1 MCGRVID
8 QIASPVD
15 SNTRGPELFPGR
27 PSKPEDERG
36 RERGAKTEARGS
48 SSMARSDLAS
58 RFYPP
63 LPPLPA
69 LPGCL
74 GDRGKLMFPTT

>member
-36 RERGAKTEARGS
+36 REPAAKTEAGGL

-63 LPPLPA
+63 LPPLP
-69 LPGCL
+69 GCL